1 VAKRKHREG
10 QSLHKVLGVPALFST
25 AYGNVGSS
33 IYYALGVTALYA
45 MGLTPAVLILTGLLF
60 MTTAWTYSE
69 ATAMLP
75 EAGGSSS
82 FARRAFNEFVS
93 FGAGWGLMLD
103 YIITM
108 AISAFFVP
116 NYLAAFWPILKVWP
130 YNSIG
135 GILVIVFL
143 VAINVIGIKEAA
155 RLNIILAILDLAT
168 QTLLMVVGLAL
179 LFRPAILI
187 HSIHLGVAPT
197 WTQFI
202 YGISI
207 GTIAYTGIETV
218 SNMAEEAANP
228 GKDVPR
234 AVNFVLI
241 AVLAVYTGMSLVG
254 LTAMPV
260 KGDVV
265 PYDPATH
272 MTVPV
277 KAILPDPTN
286 KPNGPWVYADNRANQ
301 IHVAVKRTS
310 SGASTGT
317 IEAQKPTAKPYM
329 VNGQWRVRLYGS
341 QISNVYLDDPLQ
353 GIVQNI
359 PNELSWLRAILKP
372 WIGILAATILIIG
385 TNAGIIGV
393 SRLAYSMGQ
402 HRQIPPVLGR
412 VHPKR
417 LTPYVSIILFGTVAA
432 LLILPGKTTLLAE
445 LYAFGAMI
453 SFTTAHV
460 SVVALRFKEPN
471 LARPFHTPFS
481 VPFRGKSLPLTAVVG
496 GIGTFTVWC
505 IVVATH
511 PTGRLIGFSW
521 MGIGLVTYVVYRRVK
536 GYSLTKTVERV
547 VLPEAVAS
555 DIDYDQI
562 LVPIVGSRITD
573 EMMVLAC
580 QLATEKESSIDALY
594 VIEVPM
600 NLPLDARLVKE
611 RARAQGVL
619 NAAKAIAD
627 QFGIQMRPH
636 VITARGP
643 GRAIVD
649 IAEERKSEV
658 IIIGSVRKR
667 RMGEFVFGNTVNYV
681 LQHSPC
687 EVIVNLVPT
696 GYPTAG
702 SAEIGMGAVH
712 DADLPEQSADPGAGG
727 EGGSFDGRS

>member
-1 VAKRKHREG
+1 MARRKHREG

-45 MGLTPAVLILTGLLF
+45 KGLTPAVLILTGMLF
-60 MTTAWTYSE
+60 MTTAWSYSE

-130 YNSIG
+130 WNSIG
-135 GILVIVFL
+135 GILVVIFL
-143 VAINVIGIKEAA
+143 VAINVFGIKEAA
-155 RLNIILAILDLAT
+155 RLNIVLAILDLAT
-168 QTLLMVVGLAL
+168 QFLLMVVGLVL
-179 LFRPAILI
+179 LFKPAIFI
-187 HSIHLGVAPT
+187 HQIHLGVAPT
-197 WTQFI
+197 WTQLI

-207 GTIAYTGIETV
+207 GTVAYTGIETI

-228 GKDVPR
+228 GKDVPKS
-234 AVNFVLI
+234 VNLVLA
-241 AVLAVYTGMSLVG
+241 AVLVVYAGMSLTAI
-254 LTAMPV
+254 TAMPV
-260 KGDVV
+260 KANLVPIDPRNTSMTLPVSVV
-265 PYDPATH
+265 QADAKNIPNLYRYASDPKQI
-272 MTVPV
+272 VYLPV
-277 KAILPDPTN
+277 KSPGDA
-286 KPNGPWVYADNRANQ
+286 
-301 IHVAVKRTS
+301 RTV
-310 SGASTGT
+310 
-317 IEAQKPTAKPYM
+317 IPAQKREGAIVY
-329 VNGQWRVRLYGS
+329 VNGRPYTKLWGS
-341 QISNVYLDDPLQ
+341 QVASVYLDDPLQ
-353 GIVQNI
+353 GIVHAI
-359 PNELSWLRAILKP
+359 PNELGWLRGILKP
-372 WIGILAATILIIG
+372 WIGILAATILLIG
-385 TNAGIIGV
+385 ANAGIIGV

-412 VHPKR
+412 VHSKR
-417 LTPYVSIILFGTVAA
+417 LTPYVSIIVFGAVACA
-432 LLILPGKTTLLAE
+432 LIAPGKTTLLAD

-460 SVVALRFKEPN
+460 SVIALRIKEPN
-471 LARPFHTPFS
+471 LARPWRTPLNFRW
-481 VPFRGKSLPLTAVVG
+481 RGKLLPLTAMVG
-496 GIGTFTVWC
+496 GLGTFAVWC
-505 IVVATH
+505 VVVATH
-511 PTGRLIGFSW
+511 PWGRIVGLSW
-521 MGIGLVTYVVYRRVK
+521 MAVGMVTYVFYRRAK

-547 VLPEAVAS
+547 VLPESVAA

-573 EMMVLAC
+573 EMVVLAC
-580 QLATEKESSIDALY
+580 QLATEKGSSIDALY

-611 RARAQGVL
+611 RTRAQGVL
-619 NAAKAIAD
+619 TAATAIAN
-627 QFGIQMRPH
+627 QFGVLMRPH
-636 VITARGP
+636 VITARGA

-649 IAEERKSEV
+649 VADERKSEV

-667 RMGEFVFGNTVNYV
+667 RVGDRVFGNTVNYV
-681 LQHSPC
+681 LQHAPC
-687 EVIVNLVPT
+687 EVIVNLVPQ

-702 SAEIGMGAVH
+702 SAEIGMGATQSLVDGAEADDEG
-712 DADLPEQSADPGAGG
+712 DALEKR
-727 EGGSFDGRS
+727 E

>member
-1 VAKRKHREG
+1 MARRKHREG

-45 MGLTPAVLILTGLLF
+45 MGLTPAVLVLTGLLF

-82 FARRAFNEFVS
+82 FARRAFNEFLS
-93 FGAGWGLMLD
+93 FGAGWALMLD

-116 NYLAAFWPILKVWP
+116 NYLAAFWPILKVRP

-135 GILVIVFL
+135 GIIVVILL
-143 VAINVIGIKEAA
+143 VAINVFGIKEAA
-155 RLNIILAILDLAT
+155 RLNIVLAILDLAT
-168 QTLLMVVGLAL
+168 QALLMVVGLAL

-187 HSIHLGVAPT
+187 NSIHLGIAPT

-234 AVNFVLI
+234 AVNLVLI

-260 KGDVV
+260 KADVV
-265 PYDPATH
+265 PYDPATK

-277 KAILPDPTN
+277 KVVLPDPKN
-286 KPNGPWVYADNRANQ
+286 QPNGPWVFADNRAQQ
-301 IHVAVKRTS
+301 IHVAVTRTS
-310 SGASTGT
+310 TGSSTGT
-317 IEAQKPTAKPYM
+317 IDAQKPVAKPYL
-329 VNGQWRVRLYGS
+329 VNGHWRVNLYGS

-402 HRQIPPVLGR
+402 HRQIPPALGR

-417 LTPYVSIILFGTVAA
+417 LTPYVSIMLFGAVACA
-432 LLILPGKTTLLAE
+432 LIAPGSTKLLAE

-453 SFTTAHV
+453 SFTMAHI
-460 SVVALRFKEPN
+460 SVIALRYKEPA
-471 LARPFHTPFS
+471 LERPFRTPFS
-481 VPFRGKSLPLTAVVG
+481 IPFRGGSLPLTAVVG
-496 GIGTFTVWC
+496 AVGTFTVWC

-511 PTGRLIGFSW
+511 PDGRIIGFSW
-521 MGIGLVTYVVYRRVK
+521 MGVGLVTYVVYRRRK
-536 GYSLTKTVERV
+536 GYSLTRTVERV

-573 EMMVLAC
+573 EMVVLAC
-580 QLATEKESSIDALY
+580 QLATEKKSSIDALY

-600 NLPLDARLVKE
+600 NLPLDARLANE

-619 NAAKAIAD
+619 SAATAIAG
-627 QFGIQMRPH
+627 QFGVLMRPH
-636 VITARGP
+636 VITARGA

-667 RMGEFVFGNTVNYV
+667 RVGEFVFGRTVNYV
-681 LQHSPC
+681 LQHAPC
-687 EVIVNLVPT
+687 EVIVNLVPS
-696 GYPTAG
+696 GYPTTG
-702 SAEIGMGAVH
+702 SAEIGMGAVRRV
-712 DADLPEQSADPGAGG
+712 DESPQAGH
-727 EGGSFDGRS
+727 EGDELNNTGVRD

>member
-1 VAKRKHREG
+1 MAKRKHREG

-82 FARRAFNEFVS
+82 FARRAFNEFLS

-143 VAINVIGIKEAA
+143 VAINVVGIKEAA
-155 RLNIILAILDLAT
+155 RINIVLAVLDLAT

-260 KGDVV
+260 KADVV
-265 PYDPATH
+265 PYNPATG

-301 IHVAVKRTS
+301 IHVAVTRTS
-310 SGASTGT
+310 SGASTGA
-317 IEAQKPTAKPYM
+317 IAAQKPIAKPYQ
-329 VNGQWRVRLYGS
+329 VNGLWFVKLYGS

-359 PNELSWLRAILKP
+359 PNELAWLRAILKP

-417 LTPYVSIILFGTVAA
+417 LTPYVSIILFGTIAC
-432 LLILPGKTTLLAE
+432 LLIIPGKTTLLAE

-460 SVVALRFKEPN
+460 SVVALRFKEPD
-471 LARPFHTPFS
+471 LARPFRTPFS
-481 VPFRGKSLPLTAVVG
+481 IPFRGKSLPLTAVVG

-511 PTGRLIGFSW
+511 PTGRIIGFSW
-521 MGIGLVTYVVYRRVK
+521 MGIGLVTYVVYRRAK

-600 NLPLDARLVKE
+600 NLPLDARLAAQ
-611 RARAQGVL
+611 RARAQGVMT
-619 NAAKAIAD
+619 AAKAIAD
-627 QFGIQMRPH
+627 QFGILMRPH
-636 VITARGP
+636 IVTARGA

-649 IAEERKSEV
+649 VADERKSEV

-667 RMGEFVFGNTVNYV
+667 RVGEFVFGNTVNYV
-681 LQHSPC
+681 LQHAPC
-687 EVIVNLVPT
+687 EVLVNLVPS

-702 SAEIGMGAVH
+702 SAEIGMGAVRN
-712 DADLPEQSADPGAGG
+712 PEEDG
-727 EGGSFDGRS
+727 EGEAEAEAQSGPFDDRT

>member
-1 VAKRKHREG
+1 MAKRKHREG

-33 IYYALGVTALYA
+33 IYYALGVTAFYA

-82 FARRAFNEFVS
+82 FARRAFNEFLS
-93 FGAGWGLMLD
+93 FGAGWALMLD

-116 NYLAAFWPILKVWP
+116 NYLAAFWPALKVWP
-130 YNSIG
+130 YNTIG
-135 GILVIVFL
+135 GIVVIVLL
-143 VAINVIGIKEAA
+143 VGINVVGIKEAA
-155 RLNIILAILDLAT
+155 RLNIILAVLDLAT
-168 QTLLMVVGLAL
+168 QTLLMGVGLVL

-187 HSIHLGVAPT
+187 NSIHLGIAPT

-260 KGDVV
+260 KADVV

-272 MTVPV
+272 MTARVN
-277 KAILPDPTN
+277 AFLPDPSGH
-286 KPNGPWVYADNRANQ
+286 PNGPWYLTSDRSVQ
-301 IHVAVKRTS
+301 VHVQVTRDSAGS
-310 SGASTGT
+310 ATGYIAPQT
-317 IEAQKPTAKPYM
+317 PAAKPYM

-359 PNELSWLRAILKP
+359 PNELSWLRSILKP

-402 HRQIPPVLGR
+402 HRQIPPALGR

-417 LTPYVSIILFGTVAA
+417 LTPYVSIMLFGAVAC
-432 LLILPGKTTLLAE
+432 LLILPGSTKLLAE

-453 SFTTAHV
+453 SFTMAHI
-460 SVVALRFKEPN
+460 SVVALRYKEPG
-471 LARPFHTPFS
+471 LTRPWRTPFS
-481 VPFRGKSLPLTAVVG
+481 IPFRGGSLPLTAVVG
-496 GIGTFTVWC
+496 AMGTFTVWC

-511 PTGRLIGFSW
+511 PTGRIIGFSW
-521 MGIGLVTYVVYRRVK
+521 MAVGLLMYVVYRRRK

-547 VLPEAVAS
+547 VLPEAVAA

-573 EMMVLAC
+573 EMVVLAC
-580 QLATEKESSIDALY
+580 QLATEKKSSIDALY

-619 NAAKAIAD
+619 TAATAIAS
-627 QFGIQMRPH
+627 QFGVLMRPH
-636 VITARGP
+636 VITARGA
-643 GRAIVD
+643 GRAICD
-649 IAEERKSEV
+649 IAGERKSEV

-667 RMGEFVFGNTVNYV
+667 RVGEFVFGKTVNYV
-681 LQHSPC
+681 LQHAPC
-687 EVIVNLVPT
+687 EVIVNLVPS

-702 SAEIGMGAVH
+702 TAEIGMGAVH
-712 DADLPEQSADPGAGG
+712 DAVEGPEAG
-727 EGGSFDGRS
+727 DGRDAFDKRE